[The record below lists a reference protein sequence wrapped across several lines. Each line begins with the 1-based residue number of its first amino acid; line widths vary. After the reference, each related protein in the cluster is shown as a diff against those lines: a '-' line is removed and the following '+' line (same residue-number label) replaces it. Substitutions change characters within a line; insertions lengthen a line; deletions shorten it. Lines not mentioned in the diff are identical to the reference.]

1 MARKKDLAGL
11 AALAGL
17 AYMMTRDK
25 AQKGEAPKASAS
37 AATPT
42 ATATT
47 DTGGDF
53 IKAGSGPRGDFMNEV
68 EPGWGSST
76 ASPRKAATTRSVA
89 APKAADGT
97 APLVYKDDFG
107 MGKMAPG
114 TSKIRPGGLGTSVK
128 TMKAD
133 NGGRRVHPE
142 YPEDE
147 IAADKRDA
155 QETAR
160 DLIRGQKGYAKGGSV
175 KGWGM
180 ARGARKAKTY

>member
-25 AQKGEAPKASAS
+25 AQKGE
-37 AATPT
+37 TPT
-42 ATATT
+42 ASTPAATSSASKTA
-47 DTGGDF
+47 
-53 IKAGSGPRGDFMNEV
+53 EV
-68 EPGWGSST
+68 DPLEAANNSPVSQKIMADAMADGRKSLT
-76 ASPRKAATTRSVA
+76 ASPPRAATTRSIA
-89 APKAADGT
+89 TPKTADNT

-114 TSKIRPGGLGTSVK
+114 TSKIRPGGLGTSVM
-128 TMKAD
+128 TTKAD
-133 NGGRRVHPE
+133 NGGRRTHPE

-147 IAADKRDA
+147 RAARKRDA
-155 QETAR
+155 ETAR
-160 DLIRGQKGYAKGGSV
+160 DLVRGQKGYAKGGSV

>member
-1 MARKKDLAGL
+1 MARKKNLAGL

-42 ATATT
+42 ATT

-53 IKAGSGPRGDFMNEV
+53 IEAGSGPRGDFMNEV
-68 EPGWGSST
+68 EPGGGSST

-107 MGKMAPG
+107 MGKMAAG
-114 TSKIRPGGLGTSVK
+114 TTNSRPGGLGTSIA
-128 TMKAD
+128 TIRAD

-142 YPEDE
+142 YPEDAR
-147 IAADKRDA
+147 AARKRDA

-160 DLIRGQKGYAKGGSV
+160 DLVRGQKGFAKGGSV